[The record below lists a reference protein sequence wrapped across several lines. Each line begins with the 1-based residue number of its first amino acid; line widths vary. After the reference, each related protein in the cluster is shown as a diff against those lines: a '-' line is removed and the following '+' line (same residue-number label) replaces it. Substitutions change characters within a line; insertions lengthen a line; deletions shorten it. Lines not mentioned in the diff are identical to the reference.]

1 MVHVS
6 VTPSLCPPSHCPPLP
21 DVNYKQGLDLHQDP
35 HIYTIG
41 TEYLMPGP
49 AGNLYKVPNDP
60 AVRAVLINQAR
71 RALNIFN
78 KHNLPR
84 PPPELVVRA
93 PARRAGRESGSL

>member
-1 MVHVS
+1 M
-6 VTPSLCPPSHCPPLP
+6 
-21 DVNYKQGLDLHQDP
+21 NYKQGLDLHQDP

-60 AVRAVLINQAR
+60 AVRAVLVNQAR

-78 KHNLPR
+78 KLNSPAKPHDL
-84 PPPELVVRA
+84 EVRA
-93 PARRAGRESGSL
+93 LV